1 MQERGSLRIHRPYKI
16 IWLNGLT
23 YFSRMDESLNHGP
36 PRLVHRWLNQ
46 DDSLRGKQKKGTN
59 HRSTSPNTM
68 SSALRIAVV
77 SASMW
82 PRIMK
87 SIAWRWEKPVGRI
100 LQR

>member
-1 MQERGSLRIHRPYKI
+1 MSPFGPFIGQDTKHQQRDRDRSDDIAEF
-16 IWLNGLT
+16 GLAD
-23 YFSRMDESLNHGP
+23 YNAKDGGGQRQHDCHKRQP
-36 PRLVHRWLNQ
+36 
-46 DDSLRGKQKKGTN
+46 KGQAQL

-68 SSALRIAVV
+68 SRALSTAVV

-87 SIAWRWEKPVGRI
+87 SIAWRCEKPVGRI